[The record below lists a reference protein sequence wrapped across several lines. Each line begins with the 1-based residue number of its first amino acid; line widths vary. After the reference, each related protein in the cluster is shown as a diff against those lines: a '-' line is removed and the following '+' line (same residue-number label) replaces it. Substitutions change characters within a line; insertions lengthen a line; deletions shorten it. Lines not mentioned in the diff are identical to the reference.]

1 MSVVALILAAGLLA
15 SDPDGVVATAPAT
28 AVDLGATAQPL
39 APSTHGA
46 TQDAVPHGL
55 STDQQIERWLSTR
68 STADRPWP
76 EAAADPV
83 DDRKMH
89 GEVSFGIGTG
99 GYRDYGVAVS
109 LPLGENGRLDLSY
122 RQVENGYP
130 YGGYGYGYGYGYGP
144 DRLYFDD
151 SGYAFPGYQ
160 PADAAAVFEN
170 RVMRPG
176 GPPRRFPLIQPN
188 RADAD

>member
-1 MSVVALILAAGLLA
+1 MAVFALILAAALLT

-28 AVDLGATAQPL
+28 TVDLNANVQPI
-39 APSTHGA
+39 AASTEGA
-46 TQDAVPHGL
+46 TQEAVPHGL
-55 STDQQIERWLSTR
+55 STDQQIDRWIAGR
-68 STADRPWP
+68 STADKAWA
-76 EAAADPV
+76 EATDEPA

-109 LPLGENGRLDLSY
+109 LPIGENGRLDLRY

-130 YGGYGYGYGYGYGP
+130 YGGYGSGYDHPYH
-144 DRLYFDD
+144 DD

-160 PADAAAVFEN
+160 PDGAAAQYES
-170 RVMRPG
+170 RLMRPN
-176 GPPRRFPLIQPN
+176 GPPRRFPLIQPF
-188 RADAD
+188 RADSD

>member
-1 MSVVALILAAGLLA
+1 MAVVALILAAGLLA
-15 SDPDGVVATAPAT
+15 TDPNGVVATAPAT

-39 APSTHGA
+39 APSTDGA

-55 STDQQIERWLSTR
+55 STDQQIDRWVAAR
-68 STADRPWP
+68 STAEKPWR
-76 EAAADPV
+76 EAAAEPA

-130 YGGYGYGYGYGYGP
+130 YGAYGYGYGP
-144 DRLYFDD
+144 DRDLYHGD

-160 PADAAAVFEN
+160 PDAAATYES
-170 RVMRPG
+170 RILRPG

-188 RADAD
+188 RADND